1 MKKDGDFQGFTAREN
16 VQMDEMLENLV
27 LCALSLLIEFT
38 AFPAKLFHDNWVNC
52 RRDPWARAFTPTAP
66 AKIKFQA
73 SACRQLP

>member
-38 AFPAKLFHDNWVNC
+38 AFPAKLFHDN
-52 RRDPWARAFTPTAP
+52 
-66 AKIKFQA
+66 
-73 SACRQLP
+73 